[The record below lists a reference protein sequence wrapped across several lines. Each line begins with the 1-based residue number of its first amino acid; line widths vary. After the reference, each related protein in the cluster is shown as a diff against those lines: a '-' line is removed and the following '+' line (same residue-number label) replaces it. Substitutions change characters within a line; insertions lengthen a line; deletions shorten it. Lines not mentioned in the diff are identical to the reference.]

1 MFVDVCVFF
10 MSIGY
15 PMCMHMPPQRKV
27 LALRTLLK
35 DNLIEPKMY
44 MNNHGMSIRN
54 PRWPPQ
60 QDKFNIG
67 PYGKNI

>member
-1 MFVDVCVFF
+1 
-10 MSIGY
+10 
-15 PMCMHMPPQRKV
+15 MHMPPQRNV

-54 PRWPPQ
+54 SRWPPQ